1 MVANNAFIMV
11 GLGLAGLWFMNRQR
25 GSQEDQVGQLT
36 GASMMAAGEGT
47 APDQPFQTYS
57 GPSDPIFF
65 FNQGGQM
72 TKVPGTNVP
81 LGASSDE
88 DIGIYPGS
96 SLMGSK
102 DDQVGRR
109 TGPTSLYVPELEF
122 TVEKS
127 IPPAGTSDDSPTTPE
142 FAGTPALSVTA
153 STVWDQQAL
162 IANANF
168 MPLLAIQDVQ
178 GISIL
183 GSNVDIAT
191 LTSNDPFR
199 GVNVTTGDI
208 FTTTGGVLG
217 EYTAG
222 WQAARAANPL
232 PAVVQQ
238 TWQQIEA
245 ASGLTSRQ
253 ATSAPW
259 IERQEWDLDIGI

>member
-1 MVANNAFIMV
+1 MPDNNMAIMV

-47 APDQPFQTYS
+47 APDAPFQAYS
-57 GPSDPIFF
+57 ALSDPIFF

-72 TKVPGTNVP
+72 TTVPGTNVP
-81 LGASSDE
+81 LGASTDE

-96 SLMGSK
+96 IGSK
-102 DDQVGRR
+102 TTPGKPQ
-109 TGPTSLYVPELEF
+109 YVPELEF
-122 TVEKS
+122 TVDPS
-127 IPPAGTSDDSPTTPE
+127 TSPAGTSDTSPTTPE
-142 FAGTPALSVTA
+142 FEGTPALSVTA
-153 STVWDQQAL
+153 STIWDQQAL
-162 IANANF
+162 IAQANF
-168 MPLLAIQDVQ
+168 MPLLAVQDVE

-191 LTSNDPFR
+191 LTSTDPFR
-199 GVNVTTGDI
+199 GINVTTGDI
-208 FTTTGGVLG
+208 FTTTGAVLG

-222 WQAARAANPL
+222 WQAARAADPQ
-232 PAVVQQ
+232 PAYVPQ

-253 ATSAPW
+253 ANPAPW
-259 IERQEWDLDIGI
+259 LERQEWDLDIGI